1 MYFAWVCEIQTD
13 NEYGW
18 LNTFCILCVYV
29 HRANRWMMNIILDYN
44 IIVWMRFFVVRVC
57 NDEFFSSS
65 FSYHF
70 IWRDYIE
77 TLLTVFLI
85 LFFVQFYSLSFSIY
99 FCCWYSL
106 LGSMYINFTLTFF
119 FCRSIHKNKFMVT
132 TARKC
137 IIGAFYSNLLK
148 CELIWMKQA
157 RNIINRSMTKI
168 FKL

>member
-1 MYFAWVCEIQTD
+1 M
-13 NEYGW
+13 
-18 LNTFCILCVYV
+18 YV

-44 IIVWMRFFVVRVC
+44 MIVWMRFFVVRVC
-57 NDEFFSSS
+57 NDEFF
-65 FSYHF
+65 FLF
-70 IWRDYIE
+70 
-77 TLLTVFLI
+77 FLI
-85 LFFVQFYSLSFSIY
+85 SFHTKRLHRNPFDRFFNFVFFFQFYSLSFSIY
-99 FCCWYSL
+99 FWCWYSL

-132 TARKC
+132 TVRKC
-137 IIGAFYSNLLK
+137 IIDAFYSNLLK